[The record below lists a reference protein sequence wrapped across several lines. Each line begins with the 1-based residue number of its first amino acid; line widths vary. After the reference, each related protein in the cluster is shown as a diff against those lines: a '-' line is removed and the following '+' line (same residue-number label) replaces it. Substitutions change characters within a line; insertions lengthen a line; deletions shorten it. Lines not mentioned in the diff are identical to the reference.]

1 MNRITQ
7 SLIVA
12 LMGGA
17 VLSITISG
25 RFTLYVRPYL
35 EIPLIISGIVLVGVS
50 LISLV
55 TAVISG
61 RRAHDQQRHGSDHP
75 HSEWVDIEH
84 ALDDE
89 VEVHGDGHG
98 HDHDRSRAPWL
109 ILAPVLVLLLVAPP
123 ALGVSAVRRNAGSQA
138 IEGLA
143 ALGSDSPAG
152 SSEAS
157 GGSDA
162 SDSSDGSGAGGG
174 APDRSGAGS
183 DLSGAGPVEGYA
195 PNDGSGKAIG
205 TKAFA
210 KQRPTRKFP
219 ALPGGTDPALGVKQF
234 VLRALYDADRSVVTT
249 PVTVT
254 GFIAPSSDGY
264 TGGYTVAR
272 LVISC
277 CAADA
282 SPMQLHVEGTAPA
295 PEGAWVNAVV
305 TAQDGTANQANDYVP
320 TVSVTSVSPTDQP
333 NDPYEH

>member
-7 SLIVA
+7 SLIVL

-17 VLSITISG
+17 LLSITLSG

-35 EIPLIISGIVLVGVS
+35 GVPLIISGIVLVAVS
-50 LISLV
+50 LISLL
-55 TAVISG
+55 TAVLHG
-61 RRAHDQQRHGSDHP
+61 RRSSAPGRSATDPDFDTAFDPGTDF
-75 HSEWVDIEH
+75 
-84 ALDDE
+84 DDE
-89 VEVHGDGHG
+89 VQAHGDGHG

-138 IEGLA
+138 IDGLA
-143 ALGSDSPAG
+143 ALGSDNTASSADPAG
-152 SSEAS
+152 TDSS
-157 GGSDA
+157 GGPGGSGGGGSA
-162 SDSSDGSGAGGG
+162 DSSGVGGGG
-174 APDRSGAGS
+174 AD
-183 DLSGAGPVEGYA
+183 GYA
-195 PNDGSGKAIG
+195 PNDGSGKAEG

-210 KQRPTRKFP
+210 KHRSTRKFP
-219 ALPGGTDPALGVKQF
+219 ALPAGADPEVGVKEF

-254 GFIAPSSDGY
+254 GFIAPAGDGY

-282 SPMQLHVEGTAPA
+282 SPMQLHVEGAAPA
-295 PEGAWVNAVV
+295 PEGAWVNAVI
-305 TAQDGTANQANDYVP
+305 TAEDGTASQANDYVP
-320 TVSVTSVSPTDQP
+320 TVTVTSLSPTGQP
-333 NDPYEH
+333 SDPYEH

>member
-7 SLIVA
+7 SLIV
-12 LMGGA
+12 LLLGG
-17 VLSITISG
+17 VLLSITISG

-35 EIPLIISGIVLVGVS
+35 AVPLIISGIVLVTVS
-50 LISLV
+50 LISLL
-55 TAVISG
+55 TAVIAG
-61 RRAHDQQRHGSDHP
+61 RRGVPDRSEADSDDDSDH
-75 HSEWVDIEH
+75 
-84 ALDDE
+84 E
-89 VEVHGDGHG
+89 VQAHGDGHG

-109 ILAPVLVLLLVAPP
+109 ILVPVLVLLLVAPP

-138 IEGLA
+138 IDGLA
-143 ALGSDSPAG
+143 AMGSDSTDNSGPAAG
-152 SSEAS
+152 
-157 GGSDA
+157 
-162 SDSSDGSGAGGG
+162 SSDGSGSGAGT
-174 APDRSGAGS
+174 DRSGTGAGA
-183 DLSGAGPVEGYA
+183 DLSGAGGGGTEGYA
-195 PNDGSGKAIG
+195 PNDGSGKAEG

-210 KQRPTRKFP
+210 KHRPTRKFP
-219 ALPGGTDPALGVKQF
+219 ALPAGSDPELGVKEF

-254 GFIAPSSDGY
+254 GFIAPASDGY

-320 TVSVTSVSPTDQP
+320 TVVVTSMRPTGQP
-333 NDPYEH
+333 SDPYEH

>member
-7 SLIVA
+7 SLIVL

-17 VLSITISG
+17 LLSITLSG

-35 EIPLIISGIVLVGVS
+35 QVPLLISGVVLVGVS
-50 LISLV
+50 LISLLS
-55 TAVISG
+55 AVLAG
-61 RRAHDQQRHGSDHP
+61 RRATPGRSITRLYADG
-75 HSEWVDIEH
+75 
-84 ALDDE
+84 DE
-89 VEVHGDGHG
+89 VQAHGDGHG

-143 ALGSDSPAG
+143 ALGSENAG
-152 SSEAS
+152 SDNAGSDTSGS
-157 GGSDA
+157 GGSG
-162 SDSSDGSGAGGG
+162 SDSAGSAGGG
-174 APDRSGAGS
+174 STDRSGVGGGGT
-183 DLSGAGPVEGYA
+183 DGYA
-195 PNDGSGKAIG
+195 PNDGSGHAEG

-210 KQRPTRKFP
+210 KHRPTRKFP
-219 ALPGGTDPALGVKQF
+219 ALPGGSDPELGVKEF

-254 GFIAPSSDGY
+254 GFVAPAGDGY

-282 SPMQLHVEGTAPA
+282 SPMQLHVEGPAPA
-295 PEGAWVNAVV
+295 PEGSWVNAVV
-305 TAQDGTANQANDYVP
+305 TAQDGTAGQANDYVP
-320 TVSVTSVSPTDQP
+320 TVSVMSLTPTSQP
-333 NDPYEH
+333 SDPYEH